1 MKGYV
6 SLLKGGKIK
15 KNKNKNSLFLLKKP
29 QEENKFYTNEFDD
42 LLPKFQHIKNI
53 ENKVKDSKKVIKLI
67 KRTSRIIK
75 PCEDYEELFFYFL
88 KIPQKIDLLRLNSI
102 ESKTKEKD
110 DINTYESE
118 FEEDDFIKES
128 NNIDIKKIFYKRIYL
143 GLIEKDKQYYEN
155 YYFPKAI
162 FKIIYKKSRLKQKE
176 ILEDSI
182 KYGINYDAILNTYEK
197 VYTNKLKKKNWDVDP
212 ITAYKNYMEIYNKN
226 DISIQNKEME
236 KKKVNIF
243 DNIEM
248 INKFNKDIVVKTFNK
263 GCGKTLIFNGKLLN
277 VYVVDYLRNNNENY
291 MISIN
296 SPVQK
301 KKEIIYDKKKLLPK
315 LKQCFSLER
324 NNFSNKYRHTEVNN
338 HRSRINIKQNL
349 INLKTNIKNDK
360 ELILNNKKENNG
372 YINTICSS
380 FNNKRKQINKRN
392 LNSFNDIHKRN
403 EELKM
408 NKYFF
413 SPDFSNHIDCNK
425 NNYKYISHE
434 EEEPPNLFLKR
445 IKNNTQ
451 SDKNKKNKYFFN
463 FIKFSYYK

>member
-1 MKGYV
+1 
-6 SLLKGGKIK
+6 
-15 KNKNKNSLFLLKKP
+15 
-29 QEENKFYTNEFDD
+29 
-42 LLPKFQHIKNI
+42 
-53 ENKVKDSKKVIKLI
+53 
-67 KRTSRIIK
+67 
-75 PCEDYEELFFYFL
+75 
-88 KIPQKIDLLRLNSI
+88 
-102 ESKTKEKD
+102 
-110 DINTYESE
+110 
-118 FEEDDFIKES
+118 
-128 NNIDIKKIFYKRIYL
+128 
-143 GLIEKDKQYYEN
+143 
-155 YYFPKAI
+155 
-162 FKIIYKKSRLKQKE
+162 
-176 ILEDSI
+176 
-182 KYGINYDAILNTYEK
+182 
-197 VYTNKLKKKNWDVDP
+197 
-212 ITAYKNYMEIYNKN
+212 MEIYNKN

-338 HRSRINIKQNL
+338 QRSKINIKQNL

-372 YINTICSS
+372 YLNTICSS

-413 SPDFSNHIDCNK
+413 SPDFSNHIDYNK

-451 SDKNKKNKYFFN
+451 LDKNKKNKYFFN
-463 FIKFSYYK
+463 LIKFSYYK